1 MGLWMGIGLVIIF
14 VGIGFVWFKKHQQ
27 NEQQKQKS
35 ISLINTEAIEQI
47 TKKVKK
53 TNPKSFKKQMRELE
67 NQCDRMNAKMNQL
80 DQAINDYFGDSRIS
94 IAKFANSIN
103 GGIGVFKQNVDR
115 ILSRIQI
122 FDQDGYEHL
131 FKTHQEYGEAIEPY
145 QASFEAVDEDL
156 KVNQEILTRFD
167 KLLMEIHKLSD
178 PKLDVLELEAMQELN
193 TLIDQT
199 KLYRTQNK
207 LILQFCWFV
216 IYHGKSSIN
225 Q

>member
-35 ISLINTEAIEQI
+35 ISSINTEAIEQI

-199 KLYRTQNK
+199 KLYRTQN
-207 LILQFCWFV
+207 
-216 IYHGKSSIN
+216 
-225 Q
+225 